1 MIRIT
6 CYSTDPNEDDLRTLA
21 TFEDGN
27 TVLDQEK
34 AESKALYW
42 LDDMLDAVK
51 GFSLFSALNDIQAE
65 CNLGKDPEPFPSK
78 TEMPLCILN
87 LVLKEHGLELKE
99 D

>member
-6 CYSTDPNEDDLRTLA
+6 CYTNDPDEGDCRTLA
-21 TFEDGN
+21 KFEDGN
-27 TVLDQEK
+27 TAFDQQK
-34 AESKALYW
+34 AKSKALYW

-51 GFSLFSALNDIQAE
+51 GFSLFSALNKIQAE
-65 CNLGKDPEPFPSK
+65 CNLDKDPKPFPSK

-87 LVLKEHGLELKE
+87 LVLKEHGLELEE

>member
-1 MIRIT
+1 MIKIT
-6 CYSTDPNEDDLRTLA
+6 CYTNHPFEGDLRVLA
-21 TFEDGN
+21 TFEDGD
-27 TVLDQEK
+27 TVFDKEK
-34 AESKALYW
+34 AKFKALSW

-51 GFSLFSALNDIQAE
+51 GFSLFAELGKIQEE
-65 CNLGKDPEPFPSK
+65 CNLGKDPKPFPVK

>member
-6 CYSTDPNEDDLRTLA
+6 CYTNDPDEGDCRTLA
-21 TFEDGN
+21 EFEDGN
-27 TVLDQEK
+27 TVLDQESAK
-34 AESKALYW
+34 SKALYW

-51 GFSLFSALNDIQAE
+51 GFSLFAALNRIQAE
-65 CNLGKDPEPFPSK
+65 CNLDRDPKPFPSK

>member
-6 CYSTDPNEDDLRTLA
+6 CFSNDPYGDERRTLA
-21 TFEDGN
+21 EFEDGD
-27 TVLDQEK
+27 TVLDQQK
-34 AESKALYW
+34 AKSKALYW

-51 GFSLFSALNDIQAE
+51 GFSLLSALNDIQVE
-65 CNLGKDPEPFPSK
+65 CNLDKEHPPFPNK

-87 LVLKEHGLELKE
+87 LVLKEHGLRLEE

>member
-6 CYSTDPNEDDLRTLA
+6 CYSNDPDVGDCRTLA
-21 TFEDGN
+21 SFEDGD
-27 TVLDQEK
+27 TTLDQESAK
-34 AESKALYW
+34 SKALYW

-51 GFSLFSALNDIQAE
+51 EFSLFKALSDIQAE
-65 CNLGKDPEPFPSK
+65 CNLGRDPEPFPDK

-87 LVLKEHGLELKE
+87 LVLKEHGLELEE

>member
-6 CYSTDPNEDDLRTLA
+6 CYTNDPDEGDCRTLA
-21 TFEDGN
+21 TFEDGD
-27 TVLDQEK
+27 TVFDQLK
-34 AESKALYW
+34 AKSKALYW

-51 GFSLFSALNDIQAE
+51 GFSLFSALNAIQAE
-65 CNLGKDPEPFPSK
+65 CNLDRDPEPFPSK

-87 LVLKEHGLELKE
+87 LVLKEHGLKLEE